1 MHFPSLSLLLRTYK
15 ADIIKIVVAMLVVGV
30 GTALILA
37 FAVTR
42 SYTSEIQ
49 ILVIQKYTLTDS
61 YTAAKSAEKISENLA
76 EVIKTSVFFND
87 IASAGTV
94 DLGDIKAL
102 SEEDRRKEWS
112 KKLSSDTSSAASIL
126 KITAFDPN
134 RERAEA
140 IANTVA
146 NVLIEKGSEY
156 HGAPDTISLKVVDT
170 ALTSE
175 KPTSPS
181 IPLYSIAASL
191 FVGLA
196 FLLYV
201 ILAKGGM
208 WLDSDTE
215 RVSTTP
221 TPKKNKGQYVQ
232 PVAPIAPVTVP
243 TMSQPDASVLLQ
255 PQSVVADQS
264 AMASSV
270 GDLNMRNFNSKLGAQ
285 NPDEKA
291 KYLHGT
297 VQTMHDHQS

>member
-15 ADIIKIVVAMLVVGV
+15 ADIIRIVVAMAVVGV

-87 IASAGTV
+87 VVSAGTV

-102 SEEDRRKEWS
+102 SEEDRRKEWG
-112 KKLSSDTSSAASIL
+112 KKLSTNTSSAASIL
-126 KITAFDPN
+126 KITALDPN

-181 IPLYSIAASL
+181 VPLYSVAASL

-201 ILAKGGM
+201 TLAKGGM
-208 WLDSDTE
+208 WLDSNTE
-215 RVSTTP
+215 LVVATP
-221 TPKKNKGQYVQ
+221 MPKKNKGQYVQ
-232 PVAPIAPVTVP
+232 PVAPIEPAAIPPLSQQNIPVVLRPQPVVVDQPVTVAP
-243 TMSQPDASVLLQ
+243 
-255 PQSVVADQS
+255 
-264 AMASSV
+264 V
-270 GDLNMRNFNSKLGAQ
+270 GDLNMQNFNSKLGAQ